1 MRPEHKWNKTNNA
14 HNSKRKRPQRRTGP
28 LTNTIAATR
37 NSSKS
42 QSTKPVGSSPGATDV
57 SSPVGEEGPTPRMEN
72 DKDDNDGLE
81 SPSKRRR
88 ANSLEPRRTSDNSA
102 TRWKGHDPM
111 EALRRAI
118 QSSPAR
124 NMEKRDAPAMDEN
137 TLTPKPVR
145 RNLFPNSQNE
155 GPLKALG
162 ESAVNSPRRSP
173 RIASHSDKRSQDKE
187 NLGPDT
193 QDDLDCLFEGPGFD
207 FDLPASPTP
216 KRRNPRANVLGE
228 KRLALPYN
236 SPTSRSRK
244 NVDTESS
251 PTKVTAQ
258 KLQRI
263 QESPSRQNKTPK
275 KARPGASDMPP
286 FPESSNADLGSVVD
300 IFDEDG
306 AGTNTD
312 FLFDPSWV
320 PSDYVSP
327 GSDDQPNGGANDDE
341 DLINLILSDPGFN
354 SENFRNSQV
363 NPFDLDSGLFG
374 SDFLDTSD
382 KTKEQ
387 TQAQASSNDTS
398 AS

>member
-1 MRPEHKWNKTNNA
+1 
-14 HNSKRKRPQRRTGP
+14 
-28 LTNTIAATR
+28 
-37 NSSKS
+37 
-42 QSTKPVGSSPGATDV
+42 
-57 SSPVGEEGPTPRMEN
+57 
-72 DKDDNDGLE
+72 
-81 SPSKRRR
+81 
-88 ANSLEPRRTSDNSA
+88 
-102 TRWKGHDPM
+102 M

-124 NMEKRDAPAMDEN
+124 NMEKRDAPAMDES

-162 ESAVNSPRRSP
+162 ESVVNSPRRSP
-173 RIASHSDKRSQDKE
+173 RIASHLDKRSQDKE
-187 NLGPDT
+187 NFCPDA

-228 KRLALPYN
+228 KRLALPYY

-244 NVDTESS
+244 DVDIESS

-275 KARPGASDMPP
+275 QIRPGASDMPP

-306 AGTNTD
+306 TGTNTD
-312 FLFDPSWV
+312 FLFDPSWM

-327 GSDDQPNGGANDDE
+327 GSDDQPNGGANDE
-341 DLINLILSDPGFN
+341 DLINLILSNPGFN

-363 NPFDLDSGLFG
+363 NPLGLDSGLFG
-374 SDFLDTSD
+374 SDFLGMSD

-387 TQAQASSNDTS
+387 TQTQATSKDAS